1 MAQAQRRDSK
11 GTWGLQLCTAKE
23 YEYDLEKST
32 AQGIINLG

>member
-11 GTWGLQLCTAKE
+11 GTRGLQLCTLKE
-23 YEYDLEKST
+23 YGYVLEKST